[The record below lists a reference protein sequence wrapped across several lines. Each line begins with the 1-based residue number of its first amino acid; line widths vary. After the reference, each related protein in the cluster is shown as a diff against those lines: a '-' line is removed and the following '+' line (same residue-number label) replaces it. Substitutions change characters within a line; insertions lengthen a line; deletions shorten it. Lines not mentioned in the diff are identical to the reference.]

1 MQNKKDFLIQS
12 IYIIDKLNGN
22 ANSDKW
28 DMLAPTSGSIP
39 EDFID
44 KVNEAITFKNSGNS
58 AELARFLS
66 DFLYSYRDLLTDADF
81 LNSLSLGEKD
91 TLSNLL
97 SIISGVSYCNDRLAL
112 IEDTLEYILD
122 ASGEKIVA
130 VKDTS
135 NSNNGALDPIYSAEK
150 TFGNA
155 EKIGN
160 DPIVIDIG
168 KSGFELTS
176 QENGAHFDMDSNT
189 LAEKT
194 GWIRGDDAFLA
205 LDRNDGTKYFVF

>member
-12 IYIIDKLNGN
+12 LYIIDKLSGN

-28 DMLAPTSGSIP
+28 NTVVPINESISP
-39 EDFID
+39 DFID
-44 KVNEAITFKNSGNS
+44 KVNEALTFKNSGNS

-81 LNSLSLGEKD
+81 LNGLSLGEKD

-130 VKDTS
+130 VKDTFSS
-135 NSNNGALDPIYSAEK
+135 NSGALNPIYSAEK

-194 GWIRGDDAFLA
+194 AWIKGDDAFLA
-205 LDRNDGTKYFVF
+205 LDRNGDGKYYVF